1 LNKKLYVGNL
11 DYGVTRDQLV
21 KLFSQVGKV
30 VDATLITDR
39 QTGKSKG
46 YGFVEMETEQLAE
59 KAKTELGGK
68 DFEGRKI
75 IVNEASPLPPQEIN

>member
-11 DYGVTRDQLV
+11 DYGATRDQLI

>member
-11 DYGVTRDQLV
+11 DYGVTRDQLI

>member
-1 LNKKLYVGNL
+1 MNKKLYVGNL

>member
-1 LNKKLYVGNL
+1 MNKKLYVGNL
-11 DYGVTRDQLV
+11 DYGVTRDQLI